1 MLLAH
6 FAKNGARRRFTM
18 RNMRSSHEIKAEIRA
33 RLGFVPA
40 LFEPAEATP
49 ALLESLWQQSV
60 AAYHDNP
67 FPRLFKER
75 AAAWVALQSGSRYG
89 LAYHCCELHGLGV
102 SARDILALLHEAAA
116 PAAQRLD
123 EHAAVLAAWPEPIA
137 TWTWPTPGSPLERA
151 LLAAAGADVADPR
164 LTEPVRAHLRRLL
177 GPTGHGYWV
186 ALLGFLRTCGQW
198 VLAHPEL
205 VPDRDE
211 HVQKH
216 MPALLAEEPAL
227 APLLGPEA
235 ASAAPLPE
243 APSAAPLPEA
253 PSAAPLADARAQR
266 AARPEDILDSAPL
279 AIIEIDRDG
288 IIRFASTHTTR
299 IFGHAPGE
307 LIGKPLEML
316 LPERLA
322 RGHEA
327 LLQGFFDAPSART
340 MGNARHV
347 YGLHKDGTEILLEVG
362 LAPISSPPSGAVAT
376 LVDIGERVRAPEA
389 LRRVSEARD
398 RLSRM
403 FSDAGGADVIYNEI
417 LDLLLEI
424 FESEFGFVG
433 YIDEQGNLVCPSMT
447 RHVWDACQVADKAI
461 VFPRHT
467 WKGLFG
473 RVLLEKRCLIK
484 NELHTLPEGHL
495 PLYRSIGAPL
505 IYRGELI
512 GSLHLANRAW
522 DYDQIDAQV
531 LQAIADQVA
540 PLLAARRAED
550 ELRRSNADLEHFASV
565 TSHDLQEPL
574 RTVASFAELL
584 DARYG
589 QLLDERG
596 AQYLR
601 AIRDGATRMQQLVRD
616 MLSVA
621 RPGSAKRA
629 AGHTSCSEIVDNIIA
644 DLHASVVECNARI
657 TRAELP
663 DLPIERAQ
671 LTQLFKNLLSN
682 ALKFRGDQPPQI
694 HVSAQRSGS
703 DWLFS
708 VADNGIGIAPEHAT
722 KVFVMFQRVHDRTR
736 YPGSG
741 IGLAVAKR
749 IVERHGG
756 RIWFESEP
764 GQGTTFFFA
773 LPVQFG

>member
-1 MLLAH
+1 
-6 FAKNGARRRFTM
+6 
-18 RNMRSSHEIKAEIRA
+18 MRSSQEIKAEIRA

-40 LFEPAEATP
+40 FFEPAEATP
-49 ALLESLWQQSV
+49 ALLESLWQQSA
-60 AAYHDNP
+60 AAYLDNP
-67 FPRLFKER
+67 LPRLFKER

-89 LAYHCCELHGLGV
+89 LAYHCCELHGLGA
-102 SARDILALLHEAAA
+102 SARDILTLLHEAAA

-123 EHAAVLAAWPEPIA
+123 EHAAVLAECPEPIA
-137 TWTWPTPGSPLERA
+137 TSTWPAPGSSLDRA
-151 LLAAAGADVADPR
+151 LLAAAGAEVADPR
-164 LTEPVRAHLRRLL
+164 LLEPVRAHLRRLL
-177 GPTGHGYWV
+177 GRTGYDYWV
-186 ALLGFLRTCGQW
+186 ALLGFLRTYGQW

-205 VPDRDE
+205 VPDRDA
-211 HVQKH
+211 HVQEH
-216 MPALLAEEPAL
+216 MPALLSEEPAL
-227 APLLGPEA
+227 APLLAPA
-235 ASAAPLPE
+235 ASAAPR
-243 APSAAPLPEA
+243 
-253 PSAAPLADARAQR
+253 ADARAR

-279 AIIEIDRDG
+279 AIIEISRDG

-299 IFGHAPGE
+299 IFGYAPGE
-307 LIGKPLEML
+307 LLGKPLEML
-316 LPERLA
+316 LPERFA
-322 RGHEA
+322 RGHEK
-327 LLQGFFDAPSART
+327 LLQVFFDAPSVRT
-340 MGNARHV
+340 MGNSRNV
-347 YGLHKDGTEILLEVG
+347 YGLHKNGTEILLEVG
-362 LAPISSPPSGAVAT
+362 LAPISSPASGAVAT
-376 LVDIGERVRAPEA
+376 MVDIGERVRAPEA

-403 FSDAGGADVIYNEI
+403 FSGGVGAEIIYNEI
-417 LDLLLEI
+417 LDFLLEI

-447 RHVWDACQVADKAI
+447 RHVWDACQVPDKAI

-467 WKGLFG
+467 WGGLFG

-484 NELHTLPEGHL
+484 NELHTVPKGHL

-522 DYDQIDAQV
+522 DYDAIDAQV

-584 DARYG
+584 EARYG

-616 MLSVA
+616 MLSVG

-629 AGHTSCSEIVDNIIA
+629 AGHTACSEIVDNIIA

-694 HVSAQRSGS
+694 HLSAQRRGS

-708 VADNGIGIAPEHAT
+708 VSDNGIGIAPEHAT
-722 KVFVMFQRVHDRTR
+722 KVFEMFQRVHDRTR

-756 RIWFESEP
+756 RLWFESEP
-764 GQGTTFFFA
+764 GQGTTFFFS

>member
-6 FAKNGARRRFTM
+6 AGPNGVRRRFTM
-18 RNMRSSHEIKAEIRA
+18 RNMRSSQEIKAEIRA
-33 RLGFVPA
+33 RLGFMPA
-40 LFEPAEATP
+40 FFEPAEATP
-49 ALLESLWQQSV
+49 ALLESLWQQSA
-60 AAYHDNP
+60 AAYLDNP
-67 FPRLFKER
+67 LPRLFKER
-75 AAAWVALQSGSRYG
+75 AAAWVVLQSGSRYG
-89 LAYHCCELHGLGV
+89 LAYHCCELHAMGV
-102 SARDILALLHEAAA
+102 SGRDILTLLQEAAA

-123 EHAAVLAAWPEPIA
+123 GHAAVLAAWPAPIA
-137 TWTWPTPGSPLERA
+137 TATWPAPGSSLERA

-164 LTEPVRAHLRRLL
+164 LVEPVRAHLRRLL
-177 GPTGHGYWV
+177 GPTGYGYWV
-186 ALLGFLRTCGQW
+186 ALLGFLRTCEQW

-205 VPDRDE
+205 VPHRDE
-211 HVQKH
+211 HVQRH
-216 MPALLAEEPAL
+216 LLALLAEEPAL
-227 APLLGPEA
+227 APLLASGT
-235 ASAAPLPE
+235 ASAAPLPDAH
-243 APSAAPLPEA
+243 AP
-253 PSAAPLADARAQR
+253 R

-279 AIIEIDRDG
+279 AIIEISLDG
-288 IIRFASTHTTR
+288 IIRFASTHTMR
-299 IFGHAPGE
+299 IFGYAPGE
-307 LIGKPLEML
+307 LVGKPLEVL
-316 LPERLA
+316 LPERFA

-327 LLQGFFDAPSART
+327 LRRSFFDTPSMRA
-340 MGNARHV
+340 MGNSRNV
-347 YGLHKDGTEILLEVG
+347 YGLHKNGTEILVEIG
-362 LAPISSPPSGAVAT
+362 LAPIAWPPSGAVAT
-376 LVDIGERVRAPEA
+376 IVDIGERVRAPVA

-403 FSDAGGADVIYNEI
+403 FSGGVGAEIIYNEI
-417 LDLLLEI
+417 LDFLLEI
-424 FESEFGFVG
+424 FESKFGFVG

-447 RHVWDACQVADKAI
+447 RDVWDACQMTDKAI

-467 WKGLFG
+467 WGGLFG

-484 NELHTLPEGHL
+484 NELHRVPEGHL
-495 PLYRSIGAPL
+495 PLSRSIGAPL

-522 DYDQIDAQV
+522 DYDEIDAQV

-584 DARYG
+584 ETRYG

-596 AQYLR
+596 AHYLR
-601 AIRDGATRMQQLVRD
+601 AIREGAARMQQLVRD
-616 MLSVA
+616 MLAVA
-621 RPGSAKRA
+621 RPGSARRA
-629 AGHTSCSEIVDNIIA
+629 AGHAACSEIVDNIIA
-644 DLHASVVECNARI
+644 DLNASVVECNARI

-694 HVSAQRSGS
+694 HISAQRRGS

-756 RIWFESEP
+756 QIWFESEP
-764 GQGTTFFFA
+764 GQGTTFFFS
-773 LPVQFG
+773 LPVQLG

>member
-1 MLLAH
+1 
-6 FAKNGARRRFTM
+6 
-18 RNMRSSHEIKAEIRA
+18 MRSSQEITAEIGA

-40 LFEPAEATP
+40 FFEPAEATP
-49 ALLESLWQQSV
+49 ALLESLWQQSA
-60 AAYHDNP
+60 AAYLDNP
-67 FPRLFKER
+67 LPRLFKER

-89 LAYHCCELHGLGV
+89 LAYHCCELRDLGV

-116 PAAQRLD
+116 PAAKKLD
-123 EHAAVLAAWPEPIA
+123 EHAAVLAESPEPIA
-137 TWTWPTPGSPLERA
+137 TSTWPAPGSSLDRA
-151 LLAAAGADVADPR
+151 LLAAAGAEVTDPR
-164 LTEPVRAHLRRLL
+164 LLESVRAHLRRLL
-177 GPTGHGYWV
+177 GPTGYDAWV

-205 VPDRDE
+205 VPDRDQ
-211 HVQKH
+211 HVKEH
-216 MPALLAEEPAL
+216 MPALLSEEPAL
-227 APLLGPEA
+227 APLLAPET
-235 ASAAPLPE
+235 ASAAPM
-243 APSAAPLPEA
+243 
-253 PSAAPLADARAQR
+253 ADARAQR

-279 AIIEIDRDG
+279 AIIEISRDG
-288 IIRFASTHTTR
+288 IIRFASIHTTR

-307 LIGKPLEML
+307 LVGKPLEVL
-316 LPERLA
+316 LPERFA
-322 RGHEA
+322 RGHEN
-327 LLQGFFDAPSART
+327 LLRSFFDAPSVRT
-340 MGNARHV
+340 MGNSRNI
-347 YGLHKDGTEILLEVG
+347 YGLHKNGTEILLEIG

-403 FSDAGGADVIYNEI
+403 FSGGLDAEIIYNEI
-417 LDLLLEI
+417 LDFLLEI
-424 FESEFGFVG
+424 FESDFGFVG

-447 RHVWDACQVADKAI
+447 RQVWDACQVADKAI
-461 VFPRHT
+461 VFPRHS
-467 WKGLFG
+467 WGGLFG
-473 RVLLEKRCLIK
+473 RVLIEKRCLIK
-484 NELHTLPEGHL
+484 NELHAVPTGHL
-495 PLYRSIGAPL
+495 PLHRSIGAPL

-512 GSLHLANRAW
+512 GSFHLANRAW
-522 DYDQIDAQV
+522 DYDEIDAQV

-601 AIRDGATRMQQLVRD
+601 AIREGATRMQQLVRD

-629 AGHTSCSEIVDNIIA
+629 AGHTACSKILDYVIA

-663 DLPIERAQ
+663 DLPIDRAQ
-671 LTQLFKNLLSN
+671 LTQLFKNLITN

-694 HVSAQRSGS
+694 HVSAQRSGA
-703 DWLFS
+703 DWLFTVS
-708 VADNGIGIAPEHAT
+708 DNGIGIAPEHAT
-722 KVFVMFQRVHDRTR
+722 KVFEMFQRVHDRTR

-749 IVERHGG
+749 IVERHSG

-764 GQGTTFFFA
+764 GQGTTFFFS